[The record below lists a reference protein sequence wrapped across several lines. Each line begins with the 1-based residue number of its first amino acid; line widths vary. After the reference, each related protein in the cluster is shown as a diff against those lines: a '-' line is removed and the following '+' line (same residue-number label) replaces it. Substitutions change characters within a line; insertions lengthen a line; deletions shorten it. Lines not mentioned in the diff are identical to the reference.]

1 MDSLQR
7 QMEEHTVTVHES
19 MSSWTQIE
27 GQLTDL
33 TTNLSVTLLA
43 NENLP
48 HRDLQDQQPST
59 DIKEELTQWSPKPTD
74 FHQNCFKYDCFL
86 KKKSIYQNPIYILF
100 LNILESLI
108 YGSF

>member
-33 TTNLSVTLLA
+33 TADLSVLA
-43 NENLP
+43 NESLP
-48 HRDLQDQQPST
+48 HRDLQDHKPST
-59 DIKEELTQWSPKPTD
+59 NVEEVIEPSDPKAHGFPSE
-74 FHQNCFKYDCFL
+74 L
-86 KKKSIYQNPIYILF
+86 L
-100 LNILESLI
+100 
-108 YGSF
+108 